1 MSDITLKD
9 INVNSSSGEKTGLG
23 KMFSELEG
31 RSAKE
36 LSAFRALC
44 TDYSDPDAV
53 VSTIDISR
61 LSINAELNDLPRKKL
76 ASITAELKKK
86 LNLDLELT
94 NEINLLRRKK
104 VENLTA
110 YEFISELERRKQYSV
125 NAKFMVVCI
134 DEYNRSKQYDLNN
147 NPIEEEPF
155 IDDENDDKDNG
166 EASMGNLNLNRE
178 YQRA

>member
-1 MSDITLKD
+1 MSDIALKD
-9 INVNSSSGEKTGLG
+9 INVNSNSGEKTGLG

-44 TDYSDPDAV
+44 TDYSSKEAV
-53 VSTIDISR
+53 VSTIDISH
-61 LSINAELNDLPRKKL
+61 LSINAELKDCPRKKL
-76 ASITAELKKK
+76 ASITAELNEK
-86 LNLDLELT
+86 LNIDLELT
-94 NEINLLRRKK
+94 NQINLLRRKK
-104 VENLTA
+104 LENLTA
-110 YEFISELERRKQYSV
+110 YEFISELERRKRYSV

-155 IDDENDDKDNG
+155 IDDGKDNG
-166 EASMGNLNLNRE
+166 EASMGNLNLN
-178 YQRA
+178 